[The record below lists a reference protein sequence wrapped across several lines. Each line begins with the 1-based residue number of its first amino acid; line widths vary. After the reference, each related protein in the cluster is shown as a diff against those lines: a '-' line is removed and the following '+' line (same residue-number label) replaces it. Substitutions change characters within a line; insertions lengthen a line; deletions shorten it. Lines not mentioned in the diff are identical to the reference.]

1 MSTTYIYPLN
11 FLIMGTLSSGINGPF
26 RGRVGVVIGSSINGR
41 PYVKGPYKRRTKKVS
56 EAELANRKKFAMAQ
70 AWLDPLVA
78 FVRIG
83 FKNYS
88 ERSQGFVAAKSY
100 LLRNAFEGVQ
110 PNISINPSLVKV
122 SYGNLALPGNIAVT
136 KLPDQILQFT
146 WDTSPIPGTDP
157 CDQAMLLAYQP
168 EAGTHYSP
176 YNYTTTGQFRK
187 TGMDTLQLHFPG
199 IYHVYFAMV
208 SHDRARQSG
217 SVYLGEIEV

>member
-1 MSTTYIYPLN
+1 
-11 FLIMGTLSSGINGPF
+11 MGRFTKGLHGAF
-26 RGRVGVVIGSSINGR
+26 TGRVGVIIGSSINGR
-41 PYVKGPYKRRTKKVS
+41 PYIKGPYKPRTTKVS
-56 EAELANRKKFAMAQ
+56 KAELANRRKFAMAQ

-110 PNISINPSLVKV
+110 PDISINPALVKV

-146 WDTSPIPGTDP
+146 WDTSSIPGTDP
-157 CDQAMLLAYQP
+157 CDQAMVLAYQP
-168 EAGTHYSP
+168 ANDNYLYGC

-208 SHDRARQSG
+208 AHDRTRQSD
-217 SVYLGEIEV
+217 SVYLGEAAV